1 MIGNGKRRFY
11 RFSLAST
18 ICFLCALALY
28 DVQALA
34 SQDAIIPAVDV
45 FMIFGVG
52 LFLKG
57 FESLCYQD
65 EYDRFEQVYPCE
77 HYARLFY
84 GVGFSVLFTTGF
96 LLLWTMIMGAANLQE
111 QGVLGFGL
119 LVVGGCLAIGR
130 SSQSV

>member
-18 ICFLCALALY
+18 ISFLCALALY
-28 DVQALA
+28 DVQAMT
-34 SQDAIIPAVDV
+34 SMDSIIAVVDV
-45 FMIFGVG
+45 FMILGVG

-65 EYDRFEQVYPCE
+65 EYDRFEQFYPGRQ
-77 HYARLFY
+77 YARLFY
-84 GVGFSVLFTTGF
+84 GVGFGVLFTTGL
-96 LLLWTMIMGAANLQE
+96 LLLWAMIMGASNFQQ
-111 QGVLGFGL
+111 QGVLAFGL

-130 SSQSV
+130 SSQNV